1 MGVSSHTIRRLA
13 LHILWLTN
21 IEQQN
26 LSNHG
31 DGNIMFFTF
40 QIFGSFYRFIPWV
53 TEECIFGIMNSNHVF
68 RIQI

>member
-53 TEECIFGIMNSNHVF
+53 TGECIFGIMNSNHVF